1 MTKIS
6 AQIRRDEFEL
16 RDKGVN
22 VMKELIIDVGSRQ
35 TRVALL
41 ENKELTEIYIE
52 RQSNE
57 RITGNIYK
65 GKVENVLPGMQAAFV
80 DIGLDKNAFLY
91 VKDALP
97 NTYFDEDDENIDP
110 AQYKD
115 YQIDE
120 LLKVGQEIMVQIIK
134 EPIDTKGARITTHIT
149 LPGRFIVLM
158 PTVEYIGIS
167 RRIESDAVREKLK
180 KIAEELKPKGM
191 GLIIRTA
198 AEDCTPE
205 DISNDINFLLK
216 LWDNIKQKQKTGVT
230 PRIVHKDIN
239 IVYRTVRDM
248 FTKDIDRLVI
258 NNKEHYEKVIEL
270 VNMISSH
277 LKSKVEYYNKDYDIF
292 EYYQVESQISKII
305 SRKVW
310 LKCGGY
316 IVIDQTEALTS
327 IDVNTGKFVGTVD
340 LRDTVLKTN
349 IEAAKEIA
357 KQLRLRDI
365 GGIIIIDFID
375 MTDAGHES
383 AVLEALKNALKKDRT
398 RTNVLGMTQ
407 LGLVEMTR
415 KKVRQ
420 RIENIL
426 LAPCPYCKGEGRIL
440 SSESI
445 VKKIEKEV
453 NNLFFNTGAM
463 AAYLEVHPDVEE
475 LINYYIDQDII
486 ELGKSYKKP
495 VFIRTSSELHRED
508 FSVKGIGIT
517 ELSELRKSGC
527 REI

>member
-1 MTKIS
+1 
-6 AQIRRDEFEL
+6 
-16 RDKGVN
+16 
-22 VMKELIIDVGSRQ
+22 MKEIIIDVGSRQ

-41 ENKELTEIYIE
+41 ENKGLTEIYIE
-52 RQSNE
+52 RQRNE

-65 GKVENVLPGMQAAFV
+65 GKVENVLPGMQAAFI

-97 NTYFDEDDENIDP
+97 NTYFDEDDEYVDP

-120 LLKVGQEIMVQIIK
+120 LLKTGQEIMVQIMK
-134 EPIDTKGARITTHIT
+134 EPIDTKGARVTTHIT
-149 LPGRFIVLM
+149 LPGRFVVLM
-158 PTVEYIGIS
+158 PTIEYIGIS
-167 RRIESDAVREKLK
+167 RRIESDAEREKLK
-180 KIAEELKPKGM
+180 KTAEVLKPKGM
-191 GLIIRTA
+191 GLIVRTA
-198 AEDCTPE
+198 AEDCTAE
-205 DISNDINFLLK
+205 DVSNDIDFLLK

-258 NNKEHYEKVIEL
+258 NSKEHYEKVKEL
-270 VNMISSH
+270 IAMISPH
-277 LKSKVEYYNKDYDIF
+277 LKNKVEYYNKSYDIF
-292 EYYQVESQISKII
+292 EFYQVEPQISKII

-340 LRDTVLKTN
+340 LSDTVLKTN
-349 IEAAKEIA
+349 TEAAKEIA

-375 MTDAGHES
+375 MPDTEHETV
-383 AVLEALKNALKKDRT
+383 VLEALKNALRKDRT

-440 SSESI
+440 SSETI

-453 NNLFFNTGAM
+453 NSLFSNTGAT
-463 AAYLEVHPDVEE
+463 AAYIEIHPDVEE
-475 LINYYIDQDII
+475 LINYYIEEDII

-495 VFIRTSSELHRED
+495 VFIRTSAELHVEGY
-508 FSVKGIGIT
+508 SVKGIGMS
-517 ELSELRKSGC
+517 ERLELRNCGC

>member
-1 MTKIS
+1 
-6 AQIRRDEFEL
+6 
-16 RDKGVN
+16 
-22 VMKELIIDVGSRQ
+22 MKEIIIDVGSSQ

-52 RQSNE
+52 RQSSE

-65 GKVENVLPGMQAAFV
+65 GRVENVLPGMQAAFV

-97 NTYFDEDDENIDP
+97 NTYSDEDDEYVDP
-110 AQYKD
+110 SKYKD

-120 LLKVGQEIMVQIIK
+120 LLKSGQEIMVQIMK
-134 EPIDTKGARITTHIT
+134 EPIDTKGARVTTHVT
-149 LPGRFIVLM
+149 LPGRYVVLM

-167 RRIESDAVREKLK
+167 RRIENDEERERLK
-180 KIAEELKPKGM
+180 KIAENYKPKGM

-198 AEDCTPE
+198 AEDCTSE
-205 DISNDINFLLK
+205 DIEGDINFLLK
-216 LWDNIKQKQKTGVT
+216 LWDNIKHKQKSVVA
-230 PRIVHKDIN
+230 PRIIHKDIN
-239 IVYRTVRDM
+239 IIYRTVRDM
-248 FTKDIDRLVI
+248 FTKDIDRLAI
-258 NNKEHYEKVIEL
+258 NNKEHYEKVKEL
-270 VNMISSH
+270 IGIISPQI
-277 LKSKVEYYNKDYDIF
+277 KNRVEYYNKGYDIF
-292 EYYQVESQISKII
+292 EYYQIEQQIGKLI

-310 LKCGGY
+310 LRCGGY

-340 LRDTVLKTN
+340 LKDTVLKTN
-349 IEAAKEIA
+349 IDAAREIA

-365 GGIIIIDFID
+365 GGIVIIDFID
-375 MTDAGHES
+375 MTDKEHEN
-383 AVLEALKNALKKDRT
+383 AVIESLKNALKRDRT

-407 LGLVEMTR
+407 LGLLEMTR

-420 RIENIL
+420 RIENIF

-440 SSESI
+440 SSETI

-453 NNLFFNTGAM
+453 KDIFFNANPMGVYA
-463 AAYLEVHPDVEE
+463 EIHPDVEE
-475 LINYYIDQDII
+475 LINYYINEDLI
-486 ELGKSYKKP
+486 EFGNKYKKP
-495 VFIRTSSELHRED
+495 VFIKTADLLHREEYTVRALD
-508 FSVKGIGIT
+508 YTEMVKLRQQGI
-517 ELSELRKSGC
+517 

>member
-1 MTKIS
+1 
-6 AQIRRDEFEL
+6 
-16 RDKGVN
+16 
-22 VMKELIIDVGSRQ
+22 MKEIIIDAASRQ

-52 RQSNE
+52 KQSNE

-65 GKVENVLPGMQAAFV
+65 GRVENVLPGMQAAFV

-97 NTYFDEDDENIDP
+97 NTYFDEDDEYVNP

-120 LLKVGQEIMVQIIK
+120 LLKPGQEIMVQIMK
-134 EPIDTKGARITTHIT
+134 EPIDSKGARVTTHIT
-149 LPGRFIVLM
+149 LPGRFVVLM

-167 RRIESDAVREKLK
+167 RRIESDELREKLK
-180 KIAEELKPKGM
+180 KTAEELKPKGM
-191 GLIIRTA
+191 GLIVRTA
-198 AEDCTPE
+198 AEDCTPQ

-216 LWDNIKQKQKTGVT
+216 LWDNIKQKQKTGEI
-230 PRIVHKDIN
+230 PRIVHKDMS

-258 NNKEHYEKVIEL
+258 NNKEHYEKIREMSV
-270 VNMISSH
+270 MISPH
-277 LKSKVEYYNKDYDIF
+277 LKNRVEYYSKDHDIF
-292 EYYQVESQISKII
+292 EHFQVEAQVSKII
-305 SRKVW
+305 NRKVW

-340 LRDTVLKTN
+340 LKDTVLKTN
-349 IEAAKEIA
+349 TEAAREIA

-375 MTDAGHES
+375 MPDTENEN
-383 AVLEALKNALKKDRT
+383 AVIEALKNALKKDRT

-407 LGLVEMTR
+407 LGLLEMTR

-420 RIENIL
+420 RIEKVL

-440 SSESI
+440 SSETI

-453 NNLFFNTGAM
+453 NSLFLNARPL
-463 AAYLEVHPDVEE
+463 AVYLEIHPDVEE
-475 LINYYIDQDII
+475 LINYYMNEDMI
-486 ELGKSYKKP
+486 ELGKNYKKP
-495 VFIRTSSELHRED
+495 VFIKTSTELHREGY
-508 FSVKGIGIT
+508 SVRGIGMTDIT
-517 ELSELRKSGC
+517 ELRKSGC
-527 REI
+527 REL

>member
-1 MTKIS
+1 
-6 AQIRRDEFEL
+6 
-16 RDKGVN
+16 
-22 VMKELIIDVGSRQ
+22 MKEIIIDVGSGQ

-41 ENKELTEIYIE
+41 ENKCLTEIYIE

-57 RITGNIYK
+57 RIIGNIYK
-65 GKVENVLPGMQAAFV
+65 GRVENVLPGMQAAFI
-80 DIGLDKNAFLY
+80 DIGLEKNAFLY

-97 NTYFDEDDENIDP
+97 NAYFDEDDEYVDSKH
-110 AQYKD
+110 YKD
-115 YQIDE
+115 YQIDG
-120 LLKVGQEIMVQIIK
+120 LLKVGQEIMVQIMK
-134 EPIDTKGARITTHIT
+134 EPIDTKGARVTTHIT
-149 LPGRFIVLM
+149 LPGRFAVLM
-158 PTVEYIGIS
+158 PTIEYIGIS
-167 RRIESDAVREKLK
+167 RRIESDEERERLK
-180 KIAEELKPKGM
+180 KSAEELKPKGM
-191 GLIIRTA
+191 GLIVRTA
-198 AEDCTPE
+198 TEGCTAEDM
-205 DISNDINFLLK
+205 SNDVDFLLK
-216 LWDNIKQKQKTGVT
+216 LWDTIKQKQKTGVA
-230 PRIVHKDIN
+230 PRILHRDIN

-248 FTKDIDRLVI
+248 FTKDVDRLVI
-258 NNKEHYEKVIEL
+258 NSKECYEKAREL
-270 VNMISSH
+270 IAIISPH
-277 LKSKVEYYNKDYDIF
+277 LKNKVEYYNKSYDIF
-292 EYYQVESQISKII
+292 EFYQVELQVSKVI

-375 MTDAGHES
+375 MPDTGHET
-383 AVLEALKNALKKDRT
+383 AVLEVLKNALKKDRT

-426 LAPCPYCKGEGRIL
+426 LEPCPYCKGEGRIL
-440 SSESI
+440 SSETI

-453 NNLFFNTGAM
+453 NSLFSNADAM
-463 AAYLEVHPDVEE
+463 AVYIEMHPDVEE
-475 LINYYIDQDII
+475 LINYYIEEDITD
-486 ELGKSYKKP
+486 LGKSYKKS
-495 VFIRTSSELHRED
+495 VFIKTSSELHRED
-508 FSVKGIGIT
+508 YFVKGIGMSEI
-517 ELSELRKSGC
+517 SELRKNCC
-527 REI
+527 REIK

>member
-1 MTKIS
+1 
-6 AQIRRDEFEL
+6 
-16 RDKGVN
+16 
-22 VMKELIIDVGSRQ
+22 MKEIIIDVGSRQ

-97 NTYFDEDDENIDP
+97 NTYSDEDDECIDP
-110 AQYKD
+110 SQYKD

-120 LLKVGQEIMVQIIK
+120 LLKVGQEIVVQIMK
-134 EPIDTKGARITTHIT
+134 EPIDTKGARVTTHIT
-149 LPGRFIVLM
+149 LPGRFVVLM

-167 RRIESDAVREKLK
+167 RRIESDAVRDKLK
-180 KIAEELKPKGM
+180 RTVEELKPKGM
-191 GLIIRTA
+191 GLIVRTA
-198 AEDCTPE
+198 AEDCTAE

-216 LWDNIKQKQKTGVT
+216 LWDNIKQKQKTGVI
-230 PRIVHKDIN
+230 PRIVHKDIS
-239 IVYRTVRDM
+239 IVYRTIRDM
-248 FTKDIDRLVI
+248 FTKDIERLVI
-258 NNKEHYEKVIEL
+258 NNKEHYEKVSEL
-270 VNMISSH
+270 VAMIASH
-277 LKSKVEYYNKDYDIF
+277 LRSKVEYYNKGYDIF
-292 EYYQVESQISKII
+292 EFYQVEPQISKII
-305 SRKVW
+305 NRKVW

-349 IEAAKEIA
+349 TDAAKEIA

-375 MTDAGHES
+375 MPDVGHES
-383 AVLEALKNALKKDRT
+383 VVLEALKNALRKDRT

-420 RIENIL
+420 RIENVL

-440 SSESI
+440 SSETI

-453 NNLFFNTGAM
+453 NNLFFNAGAM
-463 AAYLEVHPDVEE
+463 AAYLEIHPDVEE
-475 LINYYIDQDII
+475 LINYYIAEDLI
-486 ELGKSYKKP
+486 ELGKNYKKP
-495 VFIRTSSELHRED
+495 VFIRTSTELHREGY
-508 FSVKGIGIT
+508 SVKGIGMSEIT
-517 ELSELRKSGC
+517 ELRKGGC

>member
-1 MTKIS
+1 
-6 AQIRRDEFEL
+6 
-16 RDKGVN
+16 
-22 VMKELIIDVGSRQ
+22 MKEIIIDVGSRQ
-35 TRVALL
+35 TRVALM

-57 RITGNIYK
+57 RVTGNIYK
-65 GKVENVLPGMQAAFV
+65 GKVENVLPGMQAAFI

-97 NTYFDEDDENIDP
+97 NTYFDEDDEYVDP

-120 LLKVGQEIMVQIIK
+120 LLKAGQEIMVQIMK
-134 EPIDTKGARITTHIT
+134 EPIDTKGARVTTHIT
-149 LPGRFIVLM
+149 LPGRFVVLM

-167 RRIESDAVREKLK
+167 RRIESEAVREKLK
-180 KIAEELKPKGM
+180 KTVEELKPKGM
-191 GLIIRTA
+191 GLIVRTA
-198 AEDCTPE
+198 AEDCTAE

-216 LWDNIKQKQKTGVT
+216 LWDNIKQKQKIGVT
-230 PRIVHKDIN
+230 PRIVHKDIS
-239 IVYRTVRDM
+239 IIYRTIRDM
-248 FTKDIDRLVI
+248 FTKDIERLVI
-258 NNKEHYEKVIEL
+258 NNKEHYEKVREL
-270 VNMISSH
+270 VAMISSH
-277 LKSKVEYYNKDYDIF
+277 LRNKVEYYDKGYDIF
-292 EYYQVESQISKII
+292 EFYQVEPQISKII

-349 IEAAKEIA
+349 TEAAKEIA

-375 MTDAGHES
+375 MPDVGHES
-383 AVLEALKNALKKDRT
+383 VVIEALKNALKKDRT

-420 RIENIL
+420 RIENVL

-440 SSESI
+440 SSETI

-453 NNLFFNTGAM
+453 NSLFFNTGAM
-463 AAYLEVHPDVEE
+463 AAFLEIHPDVEE
-475 LINYYIDQDII
+475 LINYYIAEDII

-495 VFIRTSSELHRED
+495 VFIRTSTELHREGY
-508 FSVKGIGIT
+508 SVKGIGMP
-517 ELSELRKSGC
+517 ELSELRKGGC

>member
-1 MTKIS
+1 
-6 AQIRRDEFEL
+6 
-16 RDKGVN
+16 
-22 VMKELIIDVGSRQ
+22 MKEIIIDVGSRQ

-97 NTYFDEDDENIDP
+97 NTYFDEDDENVDP
-110 AQYKD
+110 VQYKD
-115 YQIDE
+115 YQIED
-120 LLKVGQEIMVQIIK
+120 LLKPGQEIMVQIMK
-134 EPIDTKGARITTHIT
+134 EPIDSKGARITTHIT
-149 LPGRFIVLM
+149 LPGRYIVLM
-158 PTVEYIGIS
+158 PTVEYTGIS
-167 RRIESDAVREKLK
+167 RRIENDEARDKLK
-180 KIAEELKPKGM
+180 KMAEELKPRGM
-191 GLIIRTA
+191 GLIVRTA
-198 AEDCTPE
+198 AEDCTRD

-216 LWDNIKQKQKTGVT
+216 LWDNIKQKQKSGVI
-230 PRIVHKDIN
+230 PRIVHKDIS

-258 NNKEHYEKVIEL
+258 NNKEHYEKVGEMAM
-270 VNMISSH
+270 MISPH

-292 EYYQVESQISKII
+292 EYYQVEAQVSKIMN
-305 SRKVW
+305 RKVW

-340 LRDTVLKTN
+340 LKDTVLKTN
-349 IEAAKEIA
+349 TEAAREIA

-375 MTDAGHES
+375 MANEEYES
-383 AVLEALKNALKKDRT
+383 VVIEALKNALKKDRT

-420 RIENIL
+420 RIEKIL

-440 SSESI
+440 SSETI

-453 NNLFFNTGAM
+453 GALFFNTGA
-463 AAYLEVHPDVEE
+463 AAVFLEIHPDVEE
-475 LINYYIDQDII
+475 LINYYLNEDII
-486 ELGKSYKKP
+486 ELGKNYKKP
-495 VFIRTSSELHRED
+495 VFIKTSTELHRED
-508 FSVKGIGIT
+508 YSVKGVPVG
-517 ELSELRKSGC
+517 ELNELRQKSF

>member
-1 MTKIS
+1 
-6 AQIRRDEFEL
+6 
-16 RDKGVN
+16 
-22 VMKELIIDVGSRQ
+22 MKEIIIDVGSRQ

-52 RQSNE
+52 RQSEE

-65 GKVENVLPGMQAAFV
+65 GRVENVLPGMQAAFIN
-80 DIGLDKNAFLY
+80 IGLDKNAFLY

-97 NTYFDEDDENIDP
+97 NTYFDEDEEYVSS

-120 LLKVGQEIMVQIIK
+120 LLKAGQEIMVQIMK
-134 EPIDTKGARITTHIT
+134 EPIDTKGARVTTHIT
-149 LPGRFIVLM
+149 LPGRYAVLM

-167 RRIESDAVREKLK
+167 RRIEDEETREKLK
-180 KIAEELKPKGM
+180 RLAEELKPKGM

-198 AEDCTPE
+198 AEDCTE
-205 DISNDINFLLK
+205 SDLSNDINFLLK
-216 LWDNIKQKQKTGVT
+216 LWDNIKQKQKTGAA
-230 PRIVHKDIN
+230 PRIVHKDMSI
-239 IVYRTVRDM
+239 IYRTVRDM

-258 NNKEHYEKVIEL
+258 NNKEHYEKVREL
-270 VNMISSH
+270 VTIISSH
-277 LKSKVEYYNKDYDIF
+277 LKNKVEYYNKNYDIF
-292 EYYQVESQISKII
+292 EFYQVEPQISKII
-305 SRKVW
+305 NRKVW

-327 IDVNTGKFVGTVD
+327 IDVNTGKYVGTVD
-340 LRDTVLKTN
+340 LKDTVLKTN

-375 MTDAGHES
+375 MADEIHES
-383 AVLEALKNALKKDRT
+383 TVLEALKNALKKDRT
-398 RTNVLGMTQ
+398 RANVLGITH

-420 RIENIL
+420 RIEKIL
-426 LAPCPYCKGEGRIL
+426 MAPCPYCKGEGRIL
-440 SSESI
+440 SSETI

-453 NNLFFNTGAM
+453 NSLFFSTGAM
-463 AAYLEVHPDVEE
+463 AAFLEIHPDVEE
-475 LINYYIDQDII
+475 LINYYIDEDMF
-486 ELGKSYKKP
+486 ELGKSFNKP
-495 VFIRTSSELHRED
+495 VFVRTSAELHREGYI
-508 FSVKGIGIT
+508 VKGIGMSEIA
-517 ELSELRKSGC
+517 ELRRKGC

>member
-1 MTKIS
+1 
-6 AQIRRDEFEL
+6 
-16 RDKGVN
+16 
-22 VMKELIIDVGSRQ
+22 MKEIIIDVGSRQ

-57 RITGNIYK
+57 RVTGNIYK

-97 NTYFDEDDENIDP
+97 NTYFDEDDEYVDP
-110 AQYKD
+110 GQYKD

-120 LLKVGQEIMVQIIK
+120 LLKAGQEIMVQIMK
-134 EPIDTKGARITTHIT
+134 EPIDTKGARVTTHIT
-149 LPGRFIVLM
+149 LPGRFVVLM

-167 RRIESDAVREKLK
+167 RRIESDAVREKLR
-180 KIAEELKPKGM
+180 KIAEEQKPKGM
-191 GLIIRTA
+191 GLIVRTA
-198 AEDCTPE
+198 AEDCTAE
-205 DISNDINFLLK
+205 DISSDINFLLK

-248 FTKDIDRLVI
+248 FTKDIERLVI
-258 NNKEHYEKVIEL
+258 NNKEHYEKVREL
-270 VNMISSH
+270 VAMISTH
-277 LKSKVEYYNKDYDIF
+277 LRNKVEYYNKGYDIF
-292 EYYQVESQISKII
+292 EYYQVEPQLGKII

-375 MTDAGHES
+375 MPDTGHES
-383 AVLEALKNALKKDRT
+383 AVLEALKNALRKDRT

-420 RIENIL
+420 RIENVL

-440 SSESI
+440 SSETI

-453 NNLFFNTGAM
+453 NSLFFNTSAM
-463 AAYLEVHPDVEE
+463 AAYLEIHPDVEE
-475 LINYYIDQDII
+475 LINYYIAEDLI

-495 VFIRTSSELHRED
+495 VFIKTSPELHREGY
-508 FSVKGIGIT
+508 SVKGINMPELT
-517 ELSELRKSGC
+517 ELRRIGC

>member
-1 MTKIS
+1 
-6 AQIRRDEFEL
+6 
-16 RDKGVN
+16 
-22 VMKELIIDVGSRQ
+22 MKEIIIDVGSGQ

-41 ENKELTEIYIE
+41 ENKGLAELYIE

-65 GKVENVLPGMQAAFV
+65 GRVENVLPGMQAAFI

-97 NTYFDEDDENIDP
+97 NAYFDEDDEYIASNNC
-110 AQYKD
+110 KD

-120 LLKVGQEIMVQIIK
+120 LLKTGQEIMVQIMK
-134 EPIDTKGARITTHIT
+134 EPMDTKGARVTTHIT
-149 LPGRFIVLM
+149 LPGRFVVLM

-167 RRIESDAVREKLK
+167 RRIEGDSERERLR

-191 GLIIRTA
+191 GLIVRTA
-198 AEDCTPE
+198 AEDCTAE
-205 DISNDINFLLK
+205 DIINDIDFLLK
-216 LWDNIKQKQKTGVT
+216 LWDNIKQKQKTGVA
-230 PRIVHKDIN
+230 PRAVHKDIN

-258 NNKEHYEKVIEL
+258 NSKEYYEKAREL
-270 VNMISSH
+270 VGMISPH
-277 LKSKVEYYNKDYDIF
+277 LKNKVEYYNKGYDIF
-292 EYYQVESQISKII
+292 EFYQVELQIGKLI

-340 LRDTVLKTN
+340 LKDTVLKTN

-375 MTDAGHES
+375 MQDAEHEA
-383 AVLEALKNALKKDRT
+383 AVLEVLKNALKKDRT

-420 RIENIL
+420 RIENVL

-440 SSESI
+440 SSETI

-453 NNLFFNTGAM
+453 NNLFCNAGIM
-463 AAYLEVHPDVEE
+463 AVYLEIHPDVEE
-475 LINYYIDQDII
+475 LINYYLEEDIT
-486 ELGKSYKKP
+486 EFGKDYKKP
-495 VFIRTSSELHRED
+495 VFIKISSELHRED
-508 FSVKGIGIT
+508 YFVKGIGMAEI
-517 ELSELRKSGC
+517 SELRKNGC

>member
-1 MTKIS
+1 
-6 AQIRRDEFEL
+6 
-16 RDKGVN
+16 
-22 VMKELIIDVGSRQ
+22 MKELIIDVGSRQ

-97 NTYFDEDDENIDP
+97 NTYFDEDDENVDP

-120 LLKVGQEIMVQIIK
+120 LLKAGQEIMVQIIK

-149 LPGRFIVLM
+149 LPGRYIVLM
-158 PTVEYIGIS
+158 PTVEYVGIS
-167 RRIESDAVREKLK
+167 RRIENDEAREKLK

-198 AEDCTPE
+198 AEGCTAE

-216 LWDNIKQKQKTGVT
+216 LWDNIKQKQKTGIT
-230 PRIVHKDIN
+230 PRIIHKDMN

-248 FTKDIDRLVI
+248 FTKDIDRLVL
-258 NNKEHYEKVIEL
+258 NNKEHYEKVREL
-270 VNMISSH
+270 ITMISSH

-292 EYYQVESQISKII
+292 EFYQVESQISKII
-305 SRKVW
+305 NRKVW

-349 IEAAKEIA
+349 VEAAKEIA

-375 MTDAGHES
+375 MPDVAHEGV
-383 AVLEALKNALKKDRT
+383 VLEALKNALKKDRT

-445 VKKIEKEV
+445 VKKIEKEI
-453 NNLFFNTGAM
+453 NSLFFNTGAM
-463 AAYLEVHPDVEE
+463 AVYLEIHPDVEE

-495 VFIRTSSELHRED
+495 VFIRTSAELHREGY
-508 FSVKGIGIT
+508 SVKGIGMI
-517 ELSELRKSGC
+517 EISELREGDC

>member
-1 MTKIS
+1 
-6 AQIRRDEFEL
+6 
-16 RDKGVN
+16 
-22 VMKELIIDVGSRQ
+22 MKEIIIDVGSRQ

-52 RQSNE
+52 RQDNE

-80 DIGLDKNAFLY
+80 DIGLEKNAFLY

-97 NTYFDEDDENIDP
+97 NAYFDEDDEYVDS
-110 AQYKD
+110 AKYRD

-120 LLKVGQEIMVQIIK
+120 ILKAGQEIMVQVMK
-134 EPIDTKGARITTHIT
+134 EPIDSKGARITTHIT
-149 LPGRFIVLM
+149 LPGRFVVLM

-167 RRIESDAVREKLK
+167 RRIENDAIREKLK

-198 AEDCTPE
+198 AEDCTAE
-205 DISNDINFLLK
+205 DISNDIIFLLK
-216 LWDNIKQKQKTGVT
+216 LWDTIKQKQKIGVA
-230 PRIVHKDIN
+230 PRIMHKDMSI
-239 IVYRTVRDM
+239 IYRTVRDM
-248 FTKDIDRLVI
+248 FTKDIDRLAI
-258 NNKEHYEKVIEL
+258 NNKEHYEKVREL
-270 VNMISSH
+270 IAMISSH
-277 LKSKVEYYNKDYDIF
+277 FKNKVEYYNKGYDIF
-292 EYYQVESQISKII
+292 EFYQVESQISKII
-305 SRKVW
+305 NRKVW

-327 IDVNTGKFVGTVD
+327 IDVNTGKYVGTVD
-340 LRDTVLKTN
+340 LSDTVLKTN

-365 GGIIIIDFID
+365 GGIVIIDFID
-375 MTDAGHES
+375 MQDTSHES
-383 AVLEALKNALKKDRT
+383 AVLEALKNALRKDRT

-420 RIENIL
+420 RIENVL

-440 SSESI
+440 SSETI
-445 VKKIEKEV
+445 VKKIEKEI
-453 NNLFFNTGAM
+453 NSLFFNTCAM
-463 AAYLEVHPDVEE
+463 AAFLEIHPDVEE
-475 LINYYIDQDII
+475 LINYYIDEDII
-486 ELGKSYKKP
+486 EFGKTYNKL
-495 VFIRTSSELHRED
+495 VFIRTSTELHREGY
-508 FSVKGIGIT
+508 SLKGIGMHEI
-517 ELSELRKSGC
+517 SELRKNGC

>member
-1 MTKIS
+1 
-6 AQIRRDEFEL
+6 
-16 RDKGVN
+16 
-22 VMKELIIDVGSRQ
+22 MKEIIIDAGSRQ

-52 RQSNE
+52 RQKNE
-57 RITGNIYK
+57 RSTGNIYK

-97 NTYFDEDDENIDP
+97 NIYSDEDDEYVDS
-110 AQYKD
+110 AKYKD

-120 LLKVGQEIMVQIIK
+120 ILKAGQEIMVQIMK
-134 EPIDTKGARITTHIT
+134 EPIDSKGARVTTHIT
-149 LPGRFIVLM
+149 LPGRFAVLM

-167 RRIESDAVREKLK
+167 RRIENEELRDKLK
-180 KIAEELKPKGM
+180 KMAEELKPKGM

-198 AEDCTPE
+198 AEDCTKT
-205 DISNDINFLLK
+205 DINNDLDFLLK
-216 LWDNIKQKQKTGVT
+216 LWDNIKKKQKNEGSPKVL
-230 PRIVHKDIN
+230 HKDIS
-239 IVYRTVRDM
+239 IIYRTVRDM
-248 FTKDIDRLVI
+248 FTKDIDRLLI
-258 NNKEHYEKVIEL
+258 NNKEHYEKVREL
-270 VNMISSH
+270 VAIISNR
-277 LKSKVEYYNKDYDIF
+277 LKNRVLYFNKNYDIF
-292 EYYQVESQISKII
+292 EYYQVESQINRII
-305 SRKVW
+305 NRKVW

-340 LRDTVLKTN
+340 LKDTVLKTN

-375 MTDAGHES
+375 MQDSVHIT
-383 AVLEALKNALKKDRT
+383 AVLEALKNALRKDRT
-398 RTNVLGMTQ
+398 RTNVLGMTH

-420 RIENIL
+420 RIENVL
-426 LAPCPYCKGEGRIL
+426 TAPCPYCKGEGRIL
-440 SSESI
+440 SSETI
-445 VKKIEKEV
+445 VKKIEKEI
-453 NNLFFNTGAM
+453 NNLFFSTGAM
-463 AAYLEVHPDVEE
+463 AAYLEIHSDVED
-475 LINYYIDQDII
+475 LINYYLDEDII
-486 ELGKSYKKP
+486 ELGKNYRKP
-495 VFIRTSSELHRED
+495 VFIKTSDDLHREGY
-508 FSVKGIGIT
+508 FLKGIGMSEI
-517 ELSELRKSGC
+517 SELRKSGC

>member
-1 MTKIS
+1 
-6 AQIRRDEFEL
+6 
-16 RDKGVN
+16 
-22 VMKELIIDVGSRQ
+22 MKEIIIDAGSGQ

-65 GKVENVLPGMQAAFV
+65 GRVENVLPGMQAAFV
-80 DIGLDKNAFLY
+80 NIGLDKNAFLY

-97 NTYFDEDDENIDP
+97 NTYFDEDEEYADP

-120 LLKVGQEIMVQIIK
+120 LLKTGQDIMVQIMK
-134 EPIDTKGARITTHIT
+134 EPIDTKGARVTTHIT
-149 LPGRFIVLM
+149 LPGRFAVLM

-167 RRIESDAVREKLK
+167 RRIEDDALRDKLK
-180 KIAEELKPKGM
+180 KLAEELKPKGM

-198 AEDCTPE
+198 AEDCTA
-205 DISNDINFLLK
+205 DDLSNDINFLLK
-216 LWDNIKQKQKTGVT
+216 LWDNIKQKQKTAAA

-239 IVYRTVRDM
+239 IIYRTVRDM

-258 NNKEHYEKVIEL
+258 NNKEHYEKVREMVTI
-270 VNMISSH
+270 ISSH
-277 LKSKVEYYNKDYDIF
+277 FKNKVEYYNKSYDIF
-292 EYYQVESQISKII
+292 EFYQVEPQISKII
-305 SRKVW
+305 NRKVW

-327 IDVNTGKFVGTVD
+327 IDVNTGKHVGTVD
-340 LRDTVLKTN
+340 LNDTVFKTN
-349 IEAAKEIA
+349 IEAAREIA

-375 MTDAGHES
+375 MTDADHEG
-383 AVLEALKNALKKDRT
+383 AVIEALKNALKKDRT

-420 RIENIL
+420 RIEKIL

-440 SSESI
+440 SSETI
-445 VKKIEKEV
+445 VKKIEKEI

-463 AAYLEVHPDVEE
+463 AAFLEIHPDVEE
-475 LINYYIDQDII
+475 LINYYIDEDMF

-495 VFIRTSSELHRED
+495 VFIRTSTELHREGY
-508 FSVKGIGIT
+508 SVKGIGISEIT
-517 ELSELRKSGC
+517 ELRKNGC

>member
-1 MTKIS
+1 
-6 AQIRRDEFEL
+6 
-16 RDKGVN
+16 
-22 VMKELIIDVGSRQ
+22 MKEIIIDIGSGQ

-41 ENKELTEIYIE
+41 ENKGLTEIYIE
-52 RQSNE
+52 RQRNE

-65 GKVENVLPGMQAAFV
+65 GRVENVLPGMQAAFI
-80 DIGLDKNAFLY
+80 DIGLDKNVFLY

-97 NTYFDEDDENIDP
+97 NAYFDEDDEYADSK
-110 AQYKD
+110 QYKD

-120 LLKVGQEIMVQIIK
+120 LLKTGQEIMVQIMK
-134 EPIDTKGARITTHIT
+134 EPIDTKGARVTTHIT

-158 PTVEYIGIS
+158 PTIEYIGIS
-167 RRIESDAVREKLK
+167 RRIESDSERERLK
-180 KIAEELKPKGM
+180 KIAEEQKPKGM
-191 GLIIRTA
+191 GLIVRTA
-198 AEDCTPE
+198 AEDCTAE
-205 DISNDINFLLK
+205 DISNDITFLLK

-230 PRIVHKDIN
+230 PRIVHKDVN
-239 IVYRTVRDM
+239 IVYRTIRDM

-258 NNKEHYEKVIEL
+258 NSKEHYEKAKEL
-270 VNMISSH
+270 VTMISPH
-277 LKSKVEYYNKDYDIF
+277 LKNKVEYYNKSYDIF
-292 EYYQVESQISKII
+292 EFYQVELQIGKII

-375 MTDAGHES
+375 MPDTVHE
-383 AVLEALKNALKKDRT
+383 ATVLEVLKNALKKDRT

-440 SSESI
+440 SSETI

-453 NNLFFNTGAM
+453 NSLFCNTGIM
-463 AAYLEVHPDVEE
+463 AVYLEVHPDSEE
-475 LINYYIDQDII
+475 LINYYLEEDITG
-486 ELGKSYKKP
+486 LGKSYKKP
-495 VFIRTSSELHRED
+495 VFIKTSAELHREEY
-508 FSVKGIGIT
+508 FVKGIGMLEI
-517 ELSELRKSGC
+517 SKLRNNGC

>member
-1 MTKIS
+1 
-6 AQIRRDEFEL
+6 
-16 RDKGVN
+16 
-22 VMKELIIDVGSRQ
+22 MKEIVIDVGPSQ

-52 RQSNE
+52 RQNSE

-65 GKVENVLPGMQAAFV
+65 GRVENVLPGMQAAFI

-97 NTYFDEDDENIDP
+97 NTYFEEDDEYADP
-110 AQYKD
+110 SRFKD

-120 LLKVGQEIMVQIIK
+120 LLKTGQEIMVQVMK
-134 EPIDTKGARITTHIT
+134 EPIDTKGARVTTHIT
-149 LPGRFIVLM
+149 LPGRFAVLM

-167 RRIESDAVREKLK
+167 RRIENEEERNRLK
-180 KIAEELKPKGM
+180 KIAEMLKPKGM

-198 AEDCTPE
+198 AEDCTAE
-205 DISNDINFLLK
+205 DMEGDINFLLK
-216 LWDNIKQKQKTGVT
+216 LWDNIKQKQKSVVA

-239 IVYRTVRDM
+239 IIYRTVRDM

-258 NNKEHYEKVIEL
+258 NNKEHYEKVREL
-270 VNMISSH
+270 IGLISPQI
-277 LKSKVEYYNKDYDIF
+277 KNRVEYYNKGYDIF
-292 EYYQVESQISKII
+292 EHFQIEQQLGKVM

-316 IVIDQTEALTS
+316 IVIDQTEALTA

-340 LRDTVLKTN
+340 LKDTVLKTN
-349 IEAAKEIA
+349 IDASREIA

-375 MTDAGHES
+375 MPDKEHENV
-383 AVLEALKNALKKDRT
+383 VLEALKNALKKDRT
-398 RTNVLGMTQ
+398 RTNVLGITQ

-415 KKVRQ
+415 KKVKQ
-420 RIENIL
+420 RIENVL

-440 SSESI
+440 SSETI
-445 VKKIEKEV
+445 VKKIEKEIKDI
-453 NNLFFNTGAM
+453 FFTTNTLAV
-463 AAYLEVHPDVEE
+463 YVEIHPDVEE
-475 LINYYIDQDII
+475 LINYYIDEDLI
-486 ELGKSYKKP
+486 EFGSRYKKP
-495 VFIRTSSELHRED
+495 VFIKTSDSLHREEYTVSALD
-508 FSVKGIGIT
+508 AAEIGK
-517 ELSELRKSGC
+517 LRQQLI

>member
-1 MTKIS
+1 
-6 AQIRRDEFEL
+6 
-16 RDKGVN
+16 
-22 VMKELIIDVGSRQ
+22 MKEIIIDVGSSQ

-52 RQSNE
+52 RQSSE

-65 GKVENVLPGMQAAFV
+65 GKVENVLPGMQAAFI
-80 DIGLDKNAFLY
+80 DIGLGKNAFLY

-97 NTYFDEDDENIDP
+97 NTYFDEDDDYTDSS
-110 AQYKD
+110 QYKD

-120 LLKVGQEIMVQIIK
+120 LLKAGQEIMVQVMK
-134 EPIDTKGARITTHIT
+134 EPIDSKGARVTTHIT

-167 RRIESDAVREKLK
+167 RRIEKEEERERLK

-198 AEDCTPE
+198 AEDCTAE
-205 DISNDINFLLK
+205 DMENDINFLLK
-216 LWDNIKQKQKTGVT
+216 LWDNIKHKQKSGVT

-248 FTKDIDRLVI
+248 FTKDIDRLAI
-258 NNKEHYEKVIEL
+258 NNKEHYEKIVEL
-270 VNMISSH
+270 VGLISPPI
-277 LKSKVEYYNKDYDIF
+277 KDRVEYFNKSYDIF
-292 EYYQVESQISKII
+292 EYYQVEPQMSKII
-305 SRKVW
+305 NRKVW

-340 LRDTVLKTN
+340 LKDTVLKTN
-349 IEAAKEIA
+349 IEAAREIA

-365 GGIIIIDFID
+365 GGIIIVDFID
-375 MTDAGHES
+375 MPDKEHEN
-383 AVLEALKNALKKDRT
+383 VVMEALKNALKRDRT

-407 LGLVEMTR
+407 LGLMEMTR

-420 RIENIL
+420 RIENVL

-440 SSESI
+440 SSETVI
-445 VKKIEKEV
+445 KKIEKEV
-453 NNLFFNTGAM
+453 KNIFFSAHP
-463 AAYLEVHPDVEE
+463 AAVFVEIHPDVEE
-475 LINYYIDQDII
+475 LINYYIDEDLI
-486 ELGKSYKKP
+486 ELGRQYKKP
-495 VFIRTSSELHRED
+495 IFIRTSQALHREEYV
-508 FSVKGIGIT
+508 VKALDAAET
-517 ELSELRKSGC
+517 EKLRQQSC

>member
-1 MTKIS
+1 MPETLK
-6 AQIRRDEFEL
+6 
-16 RDKGVN
+16 KGYVL
-22 VMKELIIDVGSRQ
+22 MKEIIIDVGSRQ
-35 TRVALL
+35 TRVALM

-80 DIGLDKNAFLY
+80 NIGLDKNAFLY

-97 NTYFDEDDENIDP
+97 NTYFDEEDEVLDP

-120 LLKVGQEIMVQIIK
+120 LLKAGQEIMVQIMK

-149 LPGRFIVLM
+149 LPGRYVVLM

-167 RRIESDAVREKLK
+167 RRIEDDAQRDKLK
-180 KIAEELKPKGM
+180 KMAEELKPKGM
-191 GLIIRTA
+191 GLIVRTA
-198 AEDCTPE
+198 AEDCNEE
-205 DISNDINFLLK
+205 DIRNDINFLIK
-216 LWDNIKQKQKTGVT
+216 LWDNIKHKQKTGVT
-230 PRIVHKDIN
+230 PRIVHKDMS

-248 FTKDIDRLVI
+248 FTRSIDRLVI
-258 NNKEHYEKVIEL
+258 NSKEHYEKVREL
-270 VNMISSH
+270 VAMISPH
-277 LKSKVEYYNKDYDIF
+277 LKNKVEYYSKDYDIF
-292 EYYQVESQISKII
+292 EYYQVESQVNKII
-305 SRKVW
+305 NRKVW

-340 LRDTVLKTN
+340 LKDTVLKTN
-349 IEAAKEIA
+349 VEAAKEIA

-375 MTDAGHES
+375 MQDSQHENT
-383 AVLEALKNALKKDRT
+383 VLEALKNALKKDRT

-426 LAPCPYCKGEGRIL
+426 MAPCPYCKGEGRIL
-440 SSESI
+440 SSETI
-445 VKKIEKEV
+445 VKKIEKEI
-453 NNLFFNTGAM
+453 NGLFLNTGAM
-463 AAYLEVHPDVEE
+463 AVYLEVHPDVEE
-475 LINYYIDQDII
+475 LINYYIDEDII
-486 ELGKSYKKP
+486 ELGRNYKKP
-495 VFIRTSSELHRED
+495 VFIRTSAELHREGY
-508 FSVKGIGIT
+508 SVRGICMSEIT
-517 ELSELRKSGC
+517 ELRKTGC

>member
-1 MTKIS
+1 
-6 AQIRRDEFEL
+6 
-16 RDKGVN
+16 
-22 VMKELIIDVGSRQ
+22 MKEIIIDVGSRQ

-52 RQSNE
+52 RQNNE

-97 NTYFDEDDENIDP
+97 NTYFDEEDEAVDS

-115 YQIDE
+115 YQIEE
-120 LLKVGQEIMVQIIK
+120 LLKAGQEIMIQIMK
-134 EPIDTKGARITTHIT
+134 EPIDTKGARVTTHIT
-149 LPGRFIVLM
+149 LPGRFVVLM

-180 KIAEELKPKGM
+180 KMAEELKPKGM
-191 GLIIRTA
+191 GLIVRTA
-198 AEDCTPE
+198 AEDCTAE

-216 LWDNIKQKQKTGVT
+216 LWDNIRQKQKTGVT

-239 IVYRTVRDM
+239 IIYRTVRDM

-258 NNKEHYEKVIEL
+258 NNKEHYEKVREL
-270 VNMISSH
+270 IVMISSN
-277 LKSKVEYYNKDYDIF
+277 LNSKVEYYNKNYDIF
-292 EYYQVESQISKII
+292 EFYEVESQLSKVM

-310 LKCGGY
+310 LRCGGY

-349 IEAAKEIA
+349 MDAAKEIA

-375 MTDAGHES
+375 MPDSEHES
-383 AVLEALKNALKKDRT
+383 AVLEALKNALKRDRT

-420 RIENIL
+420 RIEKVL

-440 SSESI
+440 SSETI

-453 NNLFFNTGAM
+453 NSLFLNTGAR
-463 AAYLEVHPDVEE
+463 AAYLEIHPDVEE
-475 LINYYIDQDII
+475 LINYYIDEDII
-486 ELGKSYKKP
+486 ELGESYKKP
-495 VFIRTSSELHRED
+495 VLIKTSTEIHREGY
-508 FSVKGIGIT
+508 SVKGIDI
-517 ELSELRKSGC
+517 SELLKLRKDGC

>member
-1 MTKIS
+1 
-6 AQIRRDEFEL
+6 
-16 RDKGVN
+16 
-22 VMKELIIDVGSRQ
+22 MKEIIIDVGSRQ

-57 RITGNIYK
+57 RVTGNIYK

-97 NTYFDEDDENIDP
+97 NAYFDEDDEYVDP
-110 AQYKD
+110 AKYKD

-120 LLKVGQEIMVQIIK
+120 LLKAGQEIMVQIMK
-134 EPIDTKGARITTHIT
+134 EPIDTKGARVTTHIT
-149 LPGRFIVLM
+149 LPGRFVVLM

-167 RRIESDAVREKLK
+167 RRIESEAVREKLK
-180 KIAEELKPKGM
+180 KTVEELKPKGM
-191 GLIIRTA
+191 GLIVRTA
-198 AEDCTPE
+198 AEDCIAE

-230 PRIVHKDIN
+230 PRIVHKDIS
-239 IVYRTVRDM
+239 IIYRTIRDM
-248 FTKDIDRLVI
+248 FTKDIERLVI
-258 NNKEHYEKVIEL
+258 NNKEHYEKVREL
-270 VNMISSH
+270 VAMISSH
-277 LKSKVEYYNKDYDIF
+277 LRNKVEYYNKNYDIF
-292 EYYQVESQISKII
+292 EFYQVESQISKII

-340 LRDTVLKTN
+340 LKDTVLRTN
-349 IEAAKEIA
+349 TDAAKEIA

-375 MTDAGHES
+375 MPDTEHES
-383 AVLEALKNALKKDRT
+383 VVLEALKNALKKDRT

-420 RIENIL
+420 RVENVL

-440 SSESI
+440 SSETI

-453 NNLFFNTGAM
+453 NSLFFNTGAM
-463 AAYLEVHPDVEE
+463 AAYLEIHPDVEE
-475 LINYYIDQDII
+475 LINYYITEDII
-486 ELGKSYKKP
+486 ELGKSYNKP
-495 VFIRTSSELHRED
+495 VFIRTSAELHIEGY
-508 FSVKGIGIT
+508 SVKGIGMS
-517 ELSELRKSGC
+517 ELSELRKDGC

>member
-1 MTKIS
+1 
-6 AQIRRDEFEL
+6 
-16 RDKGVN
+16 
-22 VMKELIIDVGSRQ
+22 MKEIIIDVGSRQ

-52 RQSNE
+52 RQNNE
-57 RITGNIYK
+57 RKTGNIYK
-65 GKVENVLPGMQAAFV
+65 GRVENVLPGMQAAFV
-80 DIGLDKNAFLY
+80 DIGLEKNAFLY

-97 NTYFDEDDENIDP
+97 NTYFDEDDEPVDSTK
-110 AQYKD
+110 YKN

-120 LLKVGQEIMVQIIK
+120 ILKTGQEIMVQVIK
-134 EPIDTKGARITTHIT
+134 EPIDLKGARITTHIT
-149 LPGRFIVLM
+149 LPGRFVVLM

-167 RRIESDAVREKLK
+167 RRIESDAIRDKLK
-180 KIAEELKPKGM
+180 KMAEVLKPKGM

-198 AEDCTPE
+198 AEDCTAE
-205 DISNDINFLLK
+205 DISNDINFLFK
-216 LWDNIKQKQKTGVT
+216 LWDNIKQKQKIGVT
-230 PRIVHKDIN
+230 PRIVHKDMSI
-239 IVYRTVRDM
+239 IYRTVRDM
-248 FTKDIDRLVI
+248 FTKDIDRLAI
-258 NNKEHYEKVIEL
+258 NNKEHYEKVKEL
-270 VNMISSH
+270 IAIISSH
-277 LKSKVEYYNKDYDIF
+277 FKNKVEYYNKSYDIF
-292 EYYQVESQISKII
+292 EFYQVEPQVSKII
-305 SRKVW
+305 NRKVW

-340 LRDTVLKTN
+340 LKDTVLKTN

-365 GGIIIIDFID
+365 GGIVIIDFID
-375 MTDAGHES
+375 MSDDGHES
-383 AVLEALKNALKKDRT
+383 AVLEALKNALRKDKT

-420 RIENIL
+420 RIENVL

-440 SSESI
+440 SSETI

-463 AAYLEVHPDVEE
+463 AAFLEIHPDVEE
-475 LINYYIDQDII
+475 LINYYIDEDII
-486 ELGKSYKKP
+486 EFGKSYKKL
-495 VFIRTSSELHRED
+495 VFIRTSTELHREGY
-508 FSVKGIGIT
+508 FVKGISMSEIT
-517 ELSELRKSGC
+517 ELRKSGC

>member
-1 MTKIS
+1 
-6 AQIRRDEFEL
+6 
-16 RDKGVN
+16 
-22 VMKELIIDVGSRQ
+22 MKEIIIDVGSGQ

-41 ENKELTEIYIE
+41 ENKGLAEIYIE
-52 RQSNE
+52 RQRNE

-65 GKVENVLPGMQAAFV
+65 GRVENVLPGMQAAFI

-97 NTYFDEDDENIDP
+97 NAYFEEDDEYADSKH
-110 AQYKD
+110 YKD

-120 LLKVGQEIMVQIIK
+120 LLKTGQEIMVQIMK
-134 EPIDTKGARITTHIT
+134 EPINTKGARVTTHIT
-149 LPGRFIVLM
+149 LPGRFVVLM

-167 RRIESDAVREKLK
+167 RRIESDSERERLRKS
-180 KIAEELKPKGM
+180 AEELKPKGM
-191 GLIIRTA
+191 GLIVRTA
-198 AEDCTPE
+198 AEGCTAE

-216 LWDNIKQKQKTGVT
+216 LWDNIKQKQKNGVT

-248 FTKDIDRLVI
+248 FTKDIERLVI
-258 NNKEHYEKVIEL
+258 NSKEHYEKAREL
-270 VNMISSH
+270 AAMISPH
-277 LKSKVEYYNKDYDIF
+277 LKNKVEYYNKSYDIF
-292 EYYQVESQISKII
+292 EFYQVELQLGKII

-375 MTDAGHES
+375 MPDTGHE
-383 AVLEALKNALKKDRT
+383 AVVLEVLKNALKKDRT

-420 RIENIL
+420 CIENII
-426 LAPCPYCKGEGRIL
+426 LAPCPYCKGEGKIL
-440 SSESI
+440 SSETI

-453 NNLFFNTGAM
+453 NSLFFNMGVM
-463 AAYLEVHPDVEE
+463 AVYLEIHPDSEE
-475 LINYYIDQDII
+475 LINYYLEEDITG
-486 ELGKSYKKP
+486 LGKNYKKP
-495 VFIRTSSELHRED
+495 VFIKTSNELHRED
-508 FSVKGIGIT
+508 YFVKGVNIT
-517 ELSELRKSGC
+517 EISELRKNGC

>member
-1 MTKIS
+1 
-6 AQIRRDEFEL
+6 
-16 RDKGVN
+16 
-22 VMKELIIDVGSRQ
+22 MKEIIIDVGSRQ

-97 NTYFDEDDENIDP
+97 NTYFDEEDEYVDP
-110 AQYKD
+110 VKSKD

-120 LLKVGQEIMVQIIK
+120 ILKVGQEIMVQIMK
-134 EPIDTKGARITTHIT
+134 EPIDSKGARITTHIT
-149 LPGRFIVLM
+149 LPGRFVVLM

-167 RRIESDAVREKLK
+167 RRIENDELRDKLK
-180 KIAEELKPKGM
+180 KLAEELKPKGM
-191 GLIIRTA
+191 GLIVRTV
-198 AEDCTPE
+198 AEDCTAQ

-216 LWDNIKQKQKTGVT
+216 LWNNIKQKQKNGAA
-230 PRIVHKDIN
+230 PMIVHKDIN

-258 NNKEHYEKVIEL
+258 NSKEHYEKVREL
-270 VNMISSH
+270 TTIISSNS
-277 LKSKVEYYNKDYDIF
+277 KNKVEYYNKSYDIF
-292 EYYQVESQISKII
+292 EFYQVEPQLNKII
-305 SRKVW
+305 NRKIW

-316 IVIDQTEALTS
+316 IVIDKTEALTS

-340 LRDTVLKTN
+340 LKDTVLKTN

-375 MTDAGHES
+375 MADSDHEN
-383 AVLEALKNALKKDRT
+383 AVLESLKNSLRKDKT

-420 RIENIL
+420 RIENVL
-426 LAPCPYCKGEGRIL
+426 TAPCPYCKGEGRIL

-445 VKKIEKEV
+445 VKKIEKEI
-453 NNLFFNTGAM
+453 NSLFINTGVM
-463 AAYLEVHPDVEE
+463 AAFLEVHPDVEE
-475 LINYYIDQDII
+475 LINYYIDEDII
-486 ELGKSYKKP
+486 ELGKNYKKL
-495 VFIRTSSELHRED
+495 VFIRTSTELHREGYLI
-508 FSVKGIGIT
+508 KGIGMSEI
-517 ELSELRKSGC
+517 SELRRSGC

>member
-1 MTKIS
+1 
-6 AQIRRDEFEL
+6 
-16 RDKGVN
+16 
-22 VMKELIIDVGSRQ
+22 MKEIIIDVGSRQ

-65 GKVENVLPGMQAAFV
+65 GRVENVLPGMQAAFV

-97 NTYFDEDDENIDP
+97 NTYFDEDNEYVDP

-120 LLKVGQEIMVQIIK
+120 LLKAGQEIMVQIMK
-134 EPIDTKGARITTHIT
+134 EPIDTKGARVTTHIT
-149 LPGRFIVLM
+149 LPGRFVVLM

-167 RRIESDAVREKLK
+167 RRIENDTLRDKLK
-180 KIAEELKPKGM
+180 KMAEELKPKGM
-191 GLIIRTA
+191 GLIVRTV
-198 AEDCTPE
+198 AEDCTAE

-230 PRIVHKDIN
+230 PRIVHKDIS
-239 IVYRTVRDM
+239 IIYRTVRDM

-258 NNKEHYEKVIEL
+258 NNKEHYEKVREL
-270 VNMISSH
+270 IAIISPH
-277 LKSKVEYYNKDYDIF
+277 LKSKVEYYNKGYDIF
-292 EYYQVESQISKII
+292 EYYQVEPQVSKII
-305 SRKVW
+305 NRKVW

-349 IEAAKEIA
+349 LEAAKEIA

-365 GGIIIIDFID
+365 GGIIIVDFID
-375 MTDAGHES
+375 MPDAGHES

-426 LAPCPYCKGEGRIL
+426 LAPCPYCKGEGKIL
-440 SSESI
+440 SSETI
-445 VKKIEKEV
+445 VKKIEREV
-453 NNLFFNTGAM
+453 NGLFFNTGAM
-463 AAYLEVHPDVEE
+463 AAFLEIHPDVEE
-475 LINYYIDQDII
+475 LINYYLDEDII
-486 ELGKSYKKP
+486 ELGNNYKKP
-495 VFIRTSSELHRED
+495 VFIKTSTEIHREGY
-508 FSVKGIGIT
+508 SVKGIGMSEIT
-517 ELSELRKSGC
+517 ELRRNGC

>member
-1 MTKIS
+1 
-6 AQIRRDEFEL
+6 
-16 RDKGVN
+16 
-22 VMKELIIDVGSRQ
+22 MKEIIIDVGSRQ

-57 RITGNIYK
+57 RIAGNIYK
-65 GKVENVLPGMQAAFV
+65 GRVENVLPGMQAAFV

-97 NTYFDEDDENIDP
+97 NTYFDEDNEYVDP
-110 AQYKD
+110 AQFKD

-120 LLKVGQEIMVQIIK
+120 LLKAGQEIVVQIMK

-149 LPGRFIVLM
+149 LPGRFVVLM

-167 RRIESDAVREKLK
+167 RRIESDALREKLK
-180 KIAEELKPKGM
+180 KMAEELKPKGM
-191 GLIIRTA
+191 GLIVRTA
-198 AEDCTPE
+198 AEDCTAE
-205 DISNDINFLLK
+205 DIGNDINFLLK

-230 PRIVHKDIN
+230 PRIVHKDIS
-239 IVYRTVRDM
+239 IIYRTVRDM
-248 FTKDIDRLVI
+248 FTKDIDRLAI
-258 NNKEHYEKVIEL
+258 NNKEHYEKVREL
-270 VNMISSH
+270 IAMISPH
-277 LKSKVEYYNKDYDIF
+277 LKNKVEYYNKSYDIF
-292 EYYQVESQISKII
+292 EFYQVEPQVSKII
-305 SRKVW
+305 NRKVW

-349 IEAAKEIA
+349 LEAAREIA

-365 GGIIIIDFID
+365 GGIIIVDFID
-375 MTDAGHES
+375 MPDTEHES
-383 AVLEALKNALKKDRT
+383 AVLELLKNALKKDRT

-415 KKVRQ
+415 KKARQ

-440 SSESI
+440 SSETI
-445 VKKIEKEV
+445 VKKIEKEI
-453 NNLFFNTGAM
+453 NALFFNTGAI
-463 AAYLEVHPDVEE
+463 AAFLEVHPDVEE
-475 LINYYIDQDII
+475 LINYYIDEDII
-486 ELGKSYKKP
+486 ELGKSYRKP
-495 VFIRTSSELHRED
+495 VFIKTSTELHREGY
-508 FSVKGIGIT
+508 SVKGIGMSEI
-517 ELSELRKSGC
+517 SELRRDGC

>member
-1 MTKIS
+1 
-6 AQIRRDEFEL
+6 
-16 RDKGVN
+16 
-22 VMKELIIDVGSRQ
+22 MKEIIIDVGTSQ

-41 ENKELTEIYIE
+41 ENKELTELFIE
-52 RQSNE
+52 RQSSE

-97 NTYFDEDDENIDP
+97 NTYFDEDDELVDP
-110 AQYKD
+110 GRFKD
-115 YQIDE
+115 YHIDE
-120 LLKVGQEIMVQIIK
+120 LLKVGQEIMVQVMK
-134 EPIDTKGARITTHIT
+134 EPIDSKGARVTTHIT
-149 LPGRFIVLM
+149 LPGRYAVLM

-167 RRIESDAVREKLK
+167 RRIENDEERERLR
-180 KIAEELKPKGM
+180 KIAEEFKPKGM

-198 AEDCTPE
+198 AEGCTKADME
-205 DISNDINFLLK
+205 ADINFLLK
-216 LWDNIKQKQKTGVT
+216 LWDNIRQKQKSAAAPKV
-230 PRIVHKDIN
+230 IHKDIN
-239 IVYRTVRDM
+239 IIYRTVRDM
-248 FTKDIDRLVI
+248 FTKDTDRLVI
-258 NNKEHYEKVIEL
+258 NNKEHYEKVKEL
-270 VNMISSH
+270 IGIIAPQIKNR
-277 LKSKVEYYNKDYDIF
+277 VEYYSKGYDIF
-292 EYYQVESQISKII
+292 EYFQIEQQIGKVI

-340 LRDTVLKTN
+340 LKDTVLRTN
-349 IEAAKEIA
+349 IDAAREIA

-375 MTDAGHES
+375 MQDKEHEMI
-383 AVLEALKNALKKDRT
+383 VLEALKNALRRDRT

-420 RIENIL
+420 RIENVL

-440 SSESI
+440 SSETI

-453 NNLFFNTGAM
+453 KNIFFTSVPVGI
-463 AAYLEVHPDVEE
+463 YIEIHPDVEE
-475 LINYYIDQDII
+475 LINYYIEEDLI
-486 ELGKSYKKP
+486 EFGRQYGRP
-495 VFIRTSSELHRED
+495 AFIKTCESMHREEYT
-508 FSVKGIGIT
+508 IRAL
-517 ELSELRKSGC
+517 EPSEMARLRQQGV